1 MQAQANPPPS
11 TRDRFRIVIL
21 GGGTA
26 GWMCA
31 AGLVRLLDPADYRI
45 TLIES
50 EEIGTVG
57 VGEATLPH
65 IKTFNDMLGL
75 NEAEFLRD
83 TRGSIKL
90 GIEFVDWNRPG
101 DRYIHPFGAFGEPWG
116 GVDFQHSWARAR
128 LAGREAGSLQEY
140 SYAIALARANGF
152 EPPDPD
158 PRSIRSTYAYAY
170 HFDAGLYAAFLR
182 NWATA
187 RGVERIEGQ
196 VTEVGRDAQGG
207 QVETLTLKS
216 GDTIDGDLFVDCSGF
231 RALLVGQTMGVEW
244 RDWSHWL
251 PCDRALAVPCE
262 RVAPLTPYTRA
273 SAQRGGWIWR
283 IPLQHRTGNGH
294 VFASAFCDEDEARA
308 ALMRALDGPALA
320 EPRLLRFQ
328 AGRRARAWEGN
339 CVAIGLAGGFL
350 EPLEST
356 SIFLI
361 QAAVTDLANLIPT
374 RATGVDPRLAAEF
387 NRLFAIHYDRARDFI
402 VLHYAANAR
411 TGEPLWDHVRTMALP
426 DSLAHKIALFAESA
440 AAPEYT
446 LGLFSRDS
454 WLAVLEGQGVLPR
467 AYNRLADRIPLDAL
481 KVRLG
486 DLRARIAAS
495 ATGRTSHAA
504 FLKDYCGDIELER
517 AR

>member
-1 MQAQANPPPS
+1 MQADLQPS
-11 TRDRFRIVIL
+11 SRDRFRIVIL

-31 AGLVRLLDPADYRI
+31 AGLVRQLDSSDYGI

-50 EEIGTVG
+50 DEIGTVG

-75 NEAEFLRD
+75 DEAEFLHD

-90 GIEFVDWNRPG
+90 GIEFVGWNRPG
-101 DRYIHPFGAFGEPWG
+101 DRYIHPFGTFGEPWA

-128 LAGREAGSLQEY
+128 LAGRAVGSLQDY

-152 EPPDPD
+152 ERPDPD
-158 PRSIRSTYAYAY
+158 PKSIRSTYSYAY

-182 NWATA
+182 NWAIA
-187 RGVERIEGQ
+187 RGVVRIEGQ
-196 VTEVGRDAQGG
+196 MMDVDRDAMNG
-207 QVETLTLKS
+207 QIGTLTLKS
-216 GDTIDGDLFVDCSGF
+216 GEAVVGDLFIDCSGF
-231 RALLVGQTMGVEW
+231 RSLLVGQASGASW
-244 RDWSHWL
+244 YDWSHWL

-273 SAQRGGWIWR
+273 SAQRGGWTWR

-294 VFASAFCDEDEARA
+294 VFSSGHCSEDEAHATLIREI
-308 ALMRALDGPALA
+308 DGPALA

-328 AGRRARAWEGN
+328 AGRRARAWVGN

-361 QAAVTDLANLIPT
+361 QAAVIDLINLIPT
-374 RATGVDPRLAAEF
+374 RATGIDPRLAAEF
-387 NRLFAIHYDRARDFI
+387 NRLFEIHYDRARDFI
-402 VLHYAANAR
+402 VLHYTANTR

-426 DSLAHKIALFAESA
+426 DSLAHKIALFEECA

-454 WLAVLEGQGVLPR
+454 WLSVLEGQGVLPYD
-467 AYNRLADRIPLDAL
+467 YNRLADRIPLDRL
-481 KVRLG
+481 EVRLN
-486 DLRARIAAS
+486 DLRAAIAAN

-504 FLKDYCGDIELER
+504 FLKDYCGEVALER